1 MLKFWRNPEF
11 VRHARAELRAPR
23 AITVGLLALVICALV
38 GLASWAAEHEKLP
51 VFFNYF
57 HGWLVGL
64 QFTFAGFWGASTCG
78 QAISRERELKTY
90 DFLKTT
96 RLTPGEI
103 MIGKVTGVPILAYFI
118 VACTLPI
125 SLLVGIWA
133 GYKPLALFAVY
144 ILLIAF
150 TLFVSLLG
158 LTFSMLLEKSAS
170 AVLAL
175 LILLPMTGLYG
186 LGSSPFPGFGAMS
199 ILPAIFELYG
209 EAEDADLR
217 IPTVFGLE
225 ASYFVVTIL
234 LYLAFAAWMVV
245 MLRRNLKKDP
255 DQIRLLSRWGTVGF
269 GAFLNVLFYAFL
281 DPKML
286 SVKPNY
292 QMIDPKALSAITVVL
307 NGMLLLLLGIAM
319 LTPHERLKVWWRR
332 HAANEEGYFSES
344 GLPWPWLVAAAAVA
358 YGLLVAEA
366 AGLVGTF
373 NMGDWRLGRSAVQI
387 LVVLVFSIRDVLFL
401 QWCNVTNMKRPLLKG
416 LLYLSLYY
424 IAVTIIAAVAEV
436 ADRSYGEK
444 VAQLGTPFGALFED
458 NLSLQTA
465 PLVYA
470 GLAVQIPAA
479 FLIIRAIHNRISRP
493 AIAAAPTSAS

>member
-1 MLKFWRNPEF
+1 MIKFWRNPEF

-23 AITVGLLALVICALV
+23 AITAGLLALVICALV

-51 VFFNYF
+51 VFFKLF

-78 QAISRERELKTY
+78 QAVARERELKTY

-103 MIGKVTGVPILAYFI
+103 MVGKLTGVPILAYFV
-118 VACTLPI
+118 VASTMPI
-125 SLLVGIWA
+125 SLLAGIWA
-133 GYKPLALFAVY
+133 GHKPLALVAVY
-144 ILLIAF
+144 VLLVAF
-150 TLFVSLLG
+150 TLFVSLIG
-158 LTFSMLLEKSAS
+158 LTFSMVMEKSAS
-170 AVLAL
+170 GVIAL
-175 LILLPMTGLYG
+175 LILLPMTGFYS
-186 LGSSPFPGFGAMS
+186 LGASPFPGFGTLS

-209 EAEDADLR
+209 VTDDADLR
-217 IPTVFGLE
+217 IPTIFGLE
-225 ASYFVVTIL
+225 ASFFIVTLI
-234 LYLAFAAWMVV
+234 LYLSFAAWMVV

-255 DQIRLLSRWGTVGF
+255 DQIRLLSRWGAVGF

-286 SVKPNY
+286 SVKPGY

-332 HAANEEGYFSES
+332 RAAREEGYFSES
-344 GLPWPWLVAAAAVA
+344 GLPWPWLVVAAAVA

-373 NMGDWRLGRSAVQI
+373 NMGDWRLDRAAVQL
-387 LVVLVFSIRDVLFL
+387 LVVLVFAIRDVLFL

-416 LLYLSLYY
+416 ILYLSLYY
-424 IAVTIIAAVAEV
+424 IAVAIIAAVVEV
-436 ADRSYGEK
+436 ADRSLGEK
-444 VAQLGTPFGALFED
+444 VAQLGTPFFALIED
-458 NLSLQTA
+458 NLSLQNA

-470 GLAVQIPAA
+470 GLVLQIGAA
-479 FLIIRAIHNRISRP
+479 FLVIRAIHYRISRP
-493 AIAAAPTSAS
+493 AIAAAAPPA